1 MRARRALILCGTSS
15 NGLSLSLS
23 RPRLVVALSWRSLLP
38 TMAAASRASLS
49 PMAAPPAPSDSGQ
62 RRFSVLRA
70 WLALLAAFLVL
81 SASAFLAYPQEQ
93 VSRLLE
99 HSQQA
104 AAGAGCRFPCARR
117 RVDGSHAPWFRAGCP
132 YRCGGPWD
140 EQDFGLAPHL
150 VRALGATYGTLGLLA
165 ALLRC
170 EGGAGTR
177 AIRALS

>member
-1 MRARRALILCGTSS
+1 
-15 NGLSLSLS
+15 
-23 RPRLVVALSWRSLLP
+23 
-38 TMAAASRASLS
+38 MAAASRASLS
-49 PMAAPPAPSDSGQ
+49 ALAAPPAPSDSG
-62 RRFSVLRA
+62 RRQLSVLRA
-70 WLALLAAFLVL
+70 WLALLALFLVL

-99 HSQQA
+99 HSQQR

-117 RVDGSHAPWFRAGCP
+117 RIADSRAPWFRAGCP

-165 ALLRC
+165 ALLRWGG
-170 EGGAGTR
+170 GGAGTR
-177 AIRALS
+177 AIRALE